1 MSKVEIKASAGDYDP
16 RRDDTASKTVINQ
29 EELLKYGD
37 SNIFD
42 VLKRAPGVTVI
53 GNSIRMRGLGNGY
66 TQILVN
72 GERPA
77 PGFSLENVPP
87 SQIERIEIVRAATAE
102 FSMQAI
108 AGTIN
113 IVLKKVVSKAQR
125 DLRINSVLTGE
136 SKNASATLT
145 LADRTGNLSYFLNA
159 TATKTHTTPE
169 SSGKDQLTDP
179 QGELVQL
186 RISHSTQNGHTEQ
199 LIVQP
204 RLNWKLADGD
214 QLNAGG
220 FLQSIRTDTAV
231 SAEATNLIGSF
242 AAPDYLSRNL
252 NSDGSIRY
260 AGADASL
267 VSQ

>member
-1 MSKVEIKASAGDYDP
+1 MSSSKRRVAALMLLGLSRTVAAQQESSNERVLAKAKADELAVSKVEIKASAGDYDP

-179 QGELVQL
+179 QGNWCSCASAT
-186 RISHSTQNGHTEQ
+186 R
-199 LIVQP
+199 P
-204 RLNWKLADGD
+204 RMAIP
-214 QLNAGG
+214 
-220 FLQSIRTDTAV
+220 S
-231 SAEATNLIGSF
+231 S
-242 AAPDYLSRNL
+242 LSCSR
-252 NSDGSIRY
+252 
-260 AGADASL
+260 A
-267 VSQ
+267 